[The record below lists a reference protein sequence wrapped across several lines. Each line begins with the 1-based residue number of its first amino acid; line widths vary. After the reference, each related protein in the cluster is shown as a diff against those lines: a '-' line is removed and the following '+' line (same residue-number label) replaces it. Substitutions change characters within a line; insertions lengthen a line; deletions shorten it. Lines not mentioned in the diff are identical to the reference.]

1 MKLIVVNK
9 CHHVNY
15 AEAEGFKYFFII
27 KVTQGFD

>member
-1 MKLIVVNK
+1 MKFIVVN

-27 KVTQGFD
+27 EVTQGFD